1 MPNQYHPLAGEF
13 VATGVIGI
21 LLYILIIY
29 FAIAS
34 VKLGIKSKST
44 KRFFFSVI
52 VMALFEIPRFLMMA
66 INADYNSKPA
76 YCFHIL
82 AGIFFFIA
90 FSIVCRQWSGLLQLR
105 SYFRAV
111 YGRGGLIL
119 SNILFAIVDFVAV
132 IACGTAP
139 SLSSFFSSTGFVVIT
154 FIEGVRNCVYSIFL
168 AYYGVKLV
176 RRFWHFSMIERQ
188 SASQKSI
195 FAYILNWQAS
205 TGDQDAVFTKV
216 VIRLTSV
223 LVLSSICFIM
233 RVCMLITKMAA
244 VHSSDPITTPTFTLF
259 GFLWFCCADFIPR
272 TLPTL
277 AFIFLMRT
285 RRPTRDIKHSALHK
299 TVEKDDFQ
307 FVQLAD
313 DDSFYNLSD
322 LDRSNSITSTTE
334 VMLNSDY
341 FVPDSKR
348 SLSPG
353 DAIVGASKHKPGSHA
368 HHSLLHGGNHG
379 SATGGVGQQHST
391 GQHTTLTT
399 YDAEADDDT
408 NDDDFYSL
416 DDDEWNNGEP
426 TFIDRFFSAITFSAT
441 HKTTDTAAAHGKG
454 KGTKDGN
461 YDVSDMR
468 L

>member
-1 MPNQYHPLAGEF
+1 MPNQYHPLSGEF

-52 VMALFEIPRFLMMA
+52 VMALLEIPRFLLMC

-90 FSIVCRQWSGLLQLR
+90 FSIVCRQWSGLLQLG

-111 YGRGGLIL
+111 YGRPGLII
-119 SNILFAIVDFVAV
+119 SNIMFAIVDFVAV
-132 IACGTAP
+132 VACGTAT
-139 SLSSFFSSTGFVVIT
+139 SLSSFFSSNGFVVIT

-188 SASQKSI
+188 ASSQKNI
-195 FAYILNWQAS
+195 FAYLLNWS
-205 TGDQDAVFTKV
+205 TNNGDQDAVFTKV

-223 LVLSSICFIM
+223 LVLSSTCFVL
-233 RVCMLITKMAA
+233 RVCMLIAKMAA

-272 TLPTL
+272 ALPTL

-285 RRPTRDIKHSALHK
+285 RRPSQNIKHSALHK

-307 FVQLAD
+307 FVKLAD

-322 LDRSNSITSTTE
+322 LDRSNSISSTTE

-353 DAIVGASKHKPGSHA
+353 DAIIGANTKHKSPGHQA
-368 HHSLLHGGNHG
+368 HHSLLPHSSG
-379 SATGGVGQQHST
+379 AGQQHLT
-391 GQHTTLTT
+391 GQHTNLSTF
-399 YDAEADDDT
+399 DVEADDDT

-416 DDDEWNNGEP
+416 DDDEWNDNGEP
-426 TFIDRFFSAITFSAT
+426 TLIDRFFSAITFSAT
-441 HKTTDTAAAHGKG
+441 HKAADTGTVHAKG
-454 KGTKDGN
+454 KSSKDGN
-461 YDVSDMR
+461 YDVSEMR
-468 L
+468 I